1 MFVADFLYVNYVY
14 QNGYLLIVML
24 TKDKYLTT
32 QLNFGPLFDSY
43 IRTPQESG
51 SKNKTNNKNKKIR
64 IMKKIFFAAVAA
76 LFFGINANAQS
87 VNENEATVAD
97 VVAELSQAD
106 ALQFIPMYQKMLTDI
121 ENVCRTEN
129 DDNVK
134 TAKIDDLKDLYYDIF
149 SEILVTDQNDVAI
162 NSISM
167 EYINNRIAK

>member
-1 MFVADFLYVNYVY
+1 
-14 QNGYLLIVML
+14 
-24 TKDKYLTT
+24 
-32 QLNFGPLFDSY
+32 
-43 IRTPQESG
+43 
-51 SKNKTNNKNKKIR
+51 
-64 IMKKIFFAAVAA
+64 MKKIFFAAVAA

-129 DDNVK
+129 DDDVK

-149 SEILVTDQNDVAI
+149 SQVLVTEQNDVAI

-167 EYINNRIAK
+167 DYINNRIK